1 MNDLTDNSDNGE
13 DFAAEAARP
22 SLGQTLRALREAQ
35 GLAVEDVAQS
45 TKFSPRQI
53 EALEQDD
60 LSGLPPVH
68 AFVRG
73 FVRSYAKLLRTDA
86 EPLLGLLEAGAPSA
100 AEEFLK
106 PQDIGARM
114 PTPGASRN
122 WLPLLGAAL
131 VAAALAALATHYFY
145 RAPEPAASAANAAP
159 VAAAPAEAAAPAP
172 MPPTQVAVTPPATV
186 AETAAPNA
194 AASVPAAPAAPPAA
208 VASAPAAPA
217 ATPAHVVGGH
227 QLTFTFDDKSWV
239 EVRDASQ
246 RVVFAQM
253 NPAGSR
259 QVVGGQPPFQVV
271 VGNAARVRLQYDERT
286 VDMAPY
292 IRAEVAR
299 LTVE

>member
-1 MNDLTDNSDNGE
+1 VNDLTNNPDNGE
-13 DFAAEAARP
+13 DFAADAARP

-86 EPLLGLLEAGAPSA
+86 EPLLSLLEADTPSA

-122 WLPLLGAAL
+122 WLPLLGAAFI
-131 VAAALAALATHYFY
+131 AAALAALATHYFY
-145 RAPEPAASAANAAP
+145 RAPEPAASAPVAEAAP
-159 VAAAPAEAAAPAP
+159 VAAPASEAPVSAPMSPTQVAAAPPAAVTEAAAPNA
-172 MPPTQVAVTPPATV
+172 VAT
-186 AETAAPNA
+186 
-194 AASVPAAPAAPPAA
+194 VPAAPAAPAVPAAPPAA
-208 VASAPAAPA
+208 VAA
-217 ATPAHVVGGH
+217 GH
-227 QLTFTFDDKSWV
+227 RLIFTFDDKSWV

-253 NPAGSR
+253 NPPGSR
-259 QVVGGQPPFQVV
+259 QVVSGQPPFQVV
-271 VGNAARVRLQYDERT
+271 VGNAVRVRLQYDERT
-286 VDMAPY
+286 VDLAPY